1 MGRAAAAIAQAHA
14 GAGGRRI
21 CRTSATFADR
31 HDTTSAGLAG
41 RHFQSPSNMMRAMFL
56 YLSRRPALRRWME
69 AWPPSHKVTRRFVA
83 GDTLEEALA
92 VCARLQSEGVF
103 STLDHLGENVR
114 TIEEASAS
122 CDAYVSA
129 LEQIGERHLSST
141 IAIKLTQFGLDL
153 SREACLENVRRLE
166 AKAKTAGSRVEI
178 DMESSAYT
186 ERTLAMAI
194 QAGSECG
201 CVRVCVQA
209 YLRRSASD
217 IERLNAAAVP
227 VRLVKG
233 AYREPPSEAIPRKQD
248 VDANY
253 IALMKTLLDRGV
265 YPAIAT
271 HDEKIIREAIEYVQ
285 GRGIRQN
292 SFEFQML
299 YGIRRDLQRKLIA
312 QGFRLRLYV

>member
-1 MGRAAAAIAQAHA
+1 
-14 GAGGRRI
+14 
-21 CRTSATFADR
+21 
-31 HDTTSAGLAG
+31 
-41 RHFQSPSNMMRAMFL
+41 MMRRLFL
-56 YLSRRPALRRWME
+56 YLSKRPALRRWME

-83 GDTLEEALA
+83 GDTLEEALG
-92 VCARLQSEGVF
+92 VCERLQSEKVF
-103 STLDHLGENVR
+103 STLDHLGENVS
-114 TIEEASAS
+114 TLAEASAS

-129 LEQIGERHLSST
+129 LEQIGDRRLSST

-153 SREACLENVRRLE
+153 SGDACLENVRRLE
-166 AKAKTAGSRVEI
+166 AKAKIAGSRVEI

-209 YLRRSASD
+209 YLQRSTGD
-217 IERLNAAAVP
+217 IERLNAAGVP

-233 AYREPPSEAIPRKQD
+233 AYREPPSVAIPSKQD

-253 IALMKTLLDRGV
+253 VVLMKNLLDHGV

-271 HDEKIIREAIEYVQ
+271 HDEKIIQEAIEYVE
-285 GRGIRQN
+285 GRSIRQD

-299 YGIRRDLQRKLIA
+299 YGIRRDLQRKLIDA
-312 QGFRLRLYV
+312 GFRLRLYVPYGTEWYPYFMRRLADRPANLWFVLRNLMK

>member
-1 MGRAAAAIAQAHA
+1 
-14 GAGGRRI
+14 
-21 CRTSATFADR
+21 
-31 HDTTSAGLAG
+31 
-41 RHFQSPSNMMRAMFL
+41 
-56 YLSRRPALRRWME
+56 ME

-92 VCARLQSEGVF
+92 VCERLQGEGVF

-114 TIEEASAS
+114 TIDEASAS

-129 LEQIGERHLSST
+129 LEKIAERHLLST

-153 SREACLENVRRLE
+153 SGDACLDNVRRLE

-209 YLRRSASD
+209 YLRRSAGD

-253 IALMKTLLDRGV
+253 VALMKTLLDRGV

-271 HDEKIIREAIEYVQ
+271 HDEKIIRQVLDYVRI
-285 GRGIRQN
+285 RGIQPE

-299 YGIRRDLQRKLIA
+299 YGIRRDLQRKLTR
-312 QGFRLRLYV
+312 QGYRLRLYVPYGTEWYPYFMRRLAERPANLWFVLRNLLR

>member
-1 MGRAAAAIAQAHA
+1 
-14 GAGGRRI
+14 
-21 CRTSATFADR
+21 
-31 HDTTSAGLAG
+31 
-41 RHFQSPSNMMRAMFL
+41 MMREAFL
-56 YLSRRPALRRWME
+56 YLSRQPSLRRWME
-69 AWPPSHKVTRRFVA
+69 AWPPSRKVPRRFVA
-83 GDTLEEALA
+83 GQTLDEALA
-92 VCARLQSEGVF
+92 VCERLQGEKVF

-129 LEQIGERHLSST
+129 LEQIGDRHLSST

-166 AKAKTAGSRVEI
+166 AKAKTALSRVEI

-194 QAGSECG
+194 HAGNKCG

-209 YLRRSASD
+209 YLHRSAAD
-217 IERLNAAAVP
+217 IGRLNAAAVP

-233 AYREPPSEAIPRKQD
+233 AYREPPSEAFPRKQD

-253 IALMKTLLDRGV
+253 MALMKTLLDHGV

-271 HDEKIIREAIEYVQ
+271 HDEKIIQEAIEYVR
-285 GRGIRQN
+285 GRSIRQD

-299 YGIRRDLQRKLIA
+299 YGIRRDLQRKLIE
-312 QGFRLRLYV
+312 QGYRLRLYVPYGTEWYPYFMRRLAERPANLWFVLRNLLK

>member
-1 MGRAAAAIAQAHA
+1 
-14 GAGGRRI
+14 
-21 CRTSATFADR
+21 
-31 HDTTSAGLAG
+31 
-41 RHFQSPSNMMRAMFL
+41 MMRGLFL

-69 AWPPSHKVTRRFVA
+69 AWPPSHKITRRFVA

-92 VCARLQSEGVF
+92 VCARLQGERVF

-114 TIEEASAS
+114 TLQEASAS

-129 LEQIGERHLSST
+129 LEQIASRGLSST

-153 SREACLENVRRLE
+153 SPDACLENIRRLE
-166 AKAKTAGSRVEI
+166 AKAKTAMSRVEI

-186 ERTLAMAI
+186 ERTLALAI
-194 QAGSECG
+194 QAGGECG

-209 YLRRSASD
+209 YLHRSAAD
-217 IERLNAAAVP
+217 IGRLNAAGVP

-233 AYREPPSEAIPRKQD
+233 AYREPPSAAFPRKQD

-253 IALMKTLLDRGV
+253 VTLMKTLLDHGV

-271 HDEKIIREAIEYVQ
+271 HDEKIIQEAIEYVQ
-285 GRGIRQN
+285 GRSIRQD

-299 YGIRRDLQRKLIA
+299 YGIRRDLQRKLLD
-312 QGFRLRLYV
+312 QGYRLRLYVPYGTEWYPYFMRRLAERPANLWFVLRNLLK

>member
-1 MGRAAAAIAQAHA
+1 MTRE
-14 GAGGRRI
+14 
-21 CRTSATFADR
+21 
-31 HDTTSAGLAG
+31 L
-41 RHFQSPSNMMRAMFL
+41 FL
-56 YLSRRPALRRWME
+56 YLSRRESLRKWME
-69 AWPPSHKVTRRFVA
+69 AWPPSRKVTRRFVA

-92 VCARLQSEGVF
+92 ACEELQRGKIV

-129 LEQIGERHLSST
+129 LEQIGTRQLSST

-153 SREACLENVRRLE
+153 SRDTCLENVRRLE

-194 QAGSECG
+194 QAGQECG

-209 YLRRSASD
+209 YLHRSAAD
-217 IERLNAAAVP
+217 IERLNAAGVP

-233 AYREPPSEAIPRKQD
+233 AYREPPSAAFPRKQD

-253 IALMKTLLDRGV
+253 ATLMKTLLDHGV

-271 HDEKIIREAIEYVQ
+271 HDEKLIQEALEYVE
-285 GRGIRQN
+285 GRSIRQD

-299 YGIRRDLQRKLIA
+299 YGIRRDLQRKLIDA
-312 QGFRLRLYV
+312 GFRLRLYVPYGTEWYPYFMRRLAERPANLWFVLKNLLK

>member
-1 MGRAAAAIAQAHA
+1 
-14 GAGGRRI
+14 
-21 CRTSATFADR
+21 
-31 HDTTSAGLAG
+31 
-41 RHFQSPSNMMRAMFL
+41 MMRGIFL
-56 YLSRRPALRRWME
+56 YLSKQPALRRWME

-92 VCARLQSEGVF
+92 VCERLQSERVF

-114 TIEEASAS
+114 TLDEASAS
-122 CDAYVSA
+122 CDAYLSA
-129 LEQIGERHLSST
+129 LEQIGTRKLSST

-153 SREACLENVRRLE
+153 SRDACLENVRRLE

-178 DMESSAYT
+178 DMEASAYT

-201 CVRVCVQA
+201 RVRVCVQA
-209 YLRRSASD
+209 YLHRSAAD

-233 AYREPPSEAIPRKQD
+233 AYREPPTVAFPRKQD

-253 IALMKTLLDRGV
+253 VALMKTLLDHGA
-265 YPAIAT
+265 YPAVAT
-271 HDEKIIREAIEYVQ
+271 HDEKIIQQAIEYVT
-285 GRGIRQN
+285 GRGIRQD

-299 YGIRRDLQRKLIA
+299 YGIRRDLQRKLIE
-312 QGFRLRLYV
+312 QGFRLRLYVPYGTEWYPYFMRRLAERPANIAFVLRSVLQERRPPRS

>member
-1 MGRAAAAIAQAHA
+1 
-14 GAGGRRI
+14 
-21 CRTSATFADR
+21 
-31 HDTTSAGLAG
+31 
-41 RHFQSPSNMMRAMFL
+41 MMRGLFL
-56 YLSRRPALRRWME
+56 YLSKQPALRRWME

-92 VCARLQSEGVF
+92 VCERLQGEKVF
-103 STLDHLGENVR
+103 STLDHLGENVS
-114 TIEEASAS
+114 TLAEASAS

-129 LEQIGERHLSST
+129 LEQIGDRHLSST

-153 SREACLENVRRLE
+153 SKDACLENVRRLE
-166 AKAKTAGSRVEI
+166 AKAKTARSRVEI

-209 YLRRSASD
+209 YLNRSAGD

-233 AYREPPSEAIPRKQD
+233 AYREPPSVAFPRKQD

-253 IALMKTLLDRGV
+253 IALMKTLLDHGV

-271 HDEKIIREAIEYVQ
+271 HDEKIIQQAIEYVT
-285 GRGIRQN
+285 GRGIRQD

-299 YGIRRDLQRKLIA
+299 YGIRRDLQRKLIDA
-312 QGFRLRLYV
+312 GYRLRLYVPYGTEWYPYFMRRLAERPANLWFVLRNLLK

>member
-1 MGRAAAAIAQAHA
+1 
-14 GAGGRRI
+14 
-21 CRTSATFADR
+21 
-31 HDTTSAGLAG
+31 
-41 RHFQSPSNMMRAMFL
+41 
-56 YLSRRPALRRWME
+56 ME

-92 VCARLQSEGVF
+92 VCERLQGEGVF

-114 TIEEASAS
+114 TIAEASAS

-129 LEQIGERHLSST
+129 LEQIASHHLSST

-153 SREACLENVRRLE
+153 SEPACLENVRRLE
-166 AKAKTAGSRVEI
+166 AKANTAGSRVEI

-186 ERTLAMAI
+186 ERTLALAI

-209 YLRRSASD
+209 YLHRSAGD

-233 AYREPPSEAIPRKQD
+233 AYREPPSAAFPRKQD
-248 VDANY
+248 VDENY
-253 IALMKTLLDRGV
+253 SALMKKLLDQGV

-271 HDEKIIREAIEYVQ
+271 HDEKLIQEAIAYVE
-285 GRGIRQN
+285 GRGIRKD

-299 YGIRRDLQRKLIA
+299 YGIRRDLQRKLIE
-312 QGFRLRLYV
+312 QGYRLRLYVPYGTEWYPYFMRRLAERPANLWFVLRNLLR

>member
-1 MGRAAAAIAQAHA
+1 
-14 GAGGRRI
+14 
-21 CRTSATFADR
+21 
-31 HDTTSAGLAG
+31 
-41 RHFQSPSNMMRAMFL
+41 
-56 YLSRRPALRRWME
+56 ME

-92 VCARLQSEGVF
+92 VCERLQGEGVF

-129 LEQIGERHLSST
+129 LENIAERHLLST

-153 SREACLENVRRLE
+153 SEDACLDNVRRLE

-253 IALMKTLLDRGV
+253 VALMKTLLDRGV

-271 HDEKIIREAIEYVQ
+271 HDEKIIRQAIDYVRI
-285 GRGIRQN
+285 RGIQSE

-299 YGIRRDLQRKLIA
+299 YGIRRDLQRKLTK
-312 QGFRLRLYV
+312 QGYRLRLYVPYGTEWYPYFMRRLAERPANLWFVLRNLLR

>member
-1 MGRAAAAIAQAHA
+1 
-14 GAGGRRI
+14 
-21 CRTSATFADR
+21 
-31 HDTTSAGLAG
+31 
-41 RHFQSPSNMMRAMFL
+41 
-56 YLSRRPALRRWME
+56 ME
-69 AWPPSHKVTRRFVA
+69 AWPPSRKVTRRFVA
-83 GDTLEEALA
+83 GQTLDEALA
-92 VCARLQSEGVF
+92 VCERLQGEGIF

-114 TIEEASAS
+114 TIEEAAAS

-129 LEQIGERHLSST
+129 LEQIGARRLSST

-153 SREACLENVRRLE
+153 SAPACLENVRRLE
-166 AKAKTAGSRVEI
+166 AQAKIAASRVEI

-194 QAGSECG
+194 QAGQECG

-209 YLRRSASD
+209 YLHRSAAD

-233 AYREPPSEAIPRKQD
+233 AYREPPSAAFPRKQD
-248 VDANY
+248 VDASY

-271 HDEKIIREAIEYVQ
+271 HDEKILREAIRYVQ
-285 GRGIRQN
+285 ERGIRPD

-299 YGIRRDLQRKLIA
+299 YGIRRDLQRQLIE
-312 QGFRLRLYV
+312 QGYRLRLYVPYGTEWYPYFMRRLAERPANLWFVLRNLLR